1 MEHSI
6 SVILP
11 AFNEEKN
18 IARAIG
24 LSAQTLRGLTSD
36 YEIIVVNDGSSDRTE
51 HIVKRIAEGDGAV
64 SCLSH
69 AANLGY
75 GAALKTGLKKATK
88 ELLFFTDSDL
98 QFNISELGELM
109 GWIEQYDIV
118 IGYRRRRRDHPG
130 RRVLGWGWTS
140 LVRILFGL
148 RVRDIDCA
156 FKLFR
161 KEVIDTIS
169 IDSIGAF
176 VNSEILLRAVKNGY
190 SIKEIPVT
198 HYPRVNGKAKGAR
211 PRIIVKALH
220 ELSKMYREL
229 S

>member
-11 AFNEEKN
+11 AYNEEKN
-18 IARAIG
+18 IARAVE
-24 LSAQTLRGLTSD
+24 LSARMLRGLTRD
-36 YEIIVVNDGSSDRTE
+36 YEILVVNDGSSDRTPD
-51 HIVKRIAEGDGAV
+51 IVRELALEE
-64 SCLSH
+64 SSLRCLSH
-69 AANLGY
+69 AANMGY
-75 GAALKTGLKKATK
+75 GAALKTGLRSASK

-98 QFNISELGELM
+98 QFNIAELPELVR
-109 GWIEQYDIV
+109 WIEDYDIV

-130 RRVLGWGWTS
+130 RRFLGWGWTT
-140 LVRILFGL
+140 LIRLLFGL
-148 RVRDIDCA
+148 RVKDIDCA

-161 KEVIDTIS
+161 KRVIDTIS

-176 VNSEILLRAVKNGY
+176 VNSEILLRAVKKGY
-190 SIKEIPVT
+190 TVKEIPVT
-198 HYPRVNGKAKGAR
+198 HYPRVNGKARGAR

>member
-1 MEHSI
+1 VEHSI

>member
-1 MEHSI
+1 VEHSI

-51 HIVKRIAEGDGAV
+51 HIVRRIAEGDGAV